1 MSAILIVAI
10 FAFCI
15 WITAKQ
21 ALGKPVPHTKGDSC
35 PTPED
40 PDNKGQHIDFYC

>member
-1 MSAILIVAI
+1 MIAFLLFLVA
-10 FAFCI
+10 AFCV
-15 WITAKQ
+15 WVTVKQ
-21 ALGKPVPHTKGDSC
+21 AFGKPVPHAKGDSC